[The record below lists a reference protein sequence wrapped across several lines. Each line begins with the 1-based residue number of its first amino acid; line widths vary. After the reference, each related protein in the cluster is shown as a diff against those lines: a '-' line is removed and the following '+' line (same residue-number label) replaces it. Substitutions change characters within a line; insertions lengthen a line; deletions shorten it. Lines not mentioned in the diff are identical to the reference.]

1 MDNAIKTPMQEECT
15 FDGVLRSDDQRHF
28 PCVCWCPGNTTLLLL
43 VFLHS
48 VVFSEASFENDE
60 MVKFYTG
67 LPNLVVLKAVFA
79 FVQKVVPSSELSTN
93 KLSSFQ
99 EFVATLVMF

>member
-1 MDNAIKTPMQEECT
+1 MDNAIKTQMQEECT
-15 FDGVLRSDDQRHF
+15 FDGVLRSDDQRSFYVGVRGTQHSCCHCF
-28 PCVCWCPGNTTLLLL
+28 VS
-43 VFLHS
+43 LHS
-48 VVFSEASFENDE
+48 VAFSKASFENDE

-79 FVQKVVPSSELSTN
+79 FVQKGVPSSELSTN